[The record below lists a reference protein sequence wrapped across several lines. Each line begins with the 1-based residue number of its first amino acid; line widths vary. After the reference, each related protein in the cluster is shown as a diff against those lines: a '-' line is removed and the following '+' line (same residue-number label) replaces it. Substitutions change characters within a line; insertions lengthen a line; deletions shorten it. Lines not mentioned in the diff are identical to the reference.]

1 MFQGK
6 KCRRRR
12 ISETREE
19 CWYVNIDSFR
29 YSNTHYSYGDIRQIT
44 EGKHWRNLR
53 PQGTNHVVYACVCT
67 AYHIT
72 PFISFGRILRES
84 WTKMLHTY
92 FRDTFSL
99 IFFIGIFF
107 WPRDMLCGIS
117 SSLMFEKNFV
127 KKNYRESLRQLL
139 SLYFTGDNSKEK
151 SAWLQGG

>member
-92 FRDTFSL
+92 LGT
-99 IFFIGIFF
+99 
-107 WPRDMLCGIS
+107 MLS
-117 SSLMFEKNFV
+117 RRPV
-127 KKNYRESLRQLL
+127 DLL
-139 SLYFTGDNSKEK
+139 QRINQKFLSHLDKIDIT
-151 SAWLQGG
+151 

>member
-1 MFQGK
+1 MFHGK

-53 PQGTNHVVYACVCT
+53 PLGTNHVVYACVCT

-72 PFISFGRILRES
+72 PFISFGKILRES
-84 WTKMLHTY
+84 WSDEDASYLLRCVCSYSTN
-92 FRDTFSL
+92 S
-99 IFFIGIFF
+99 I
-107 WPRDMLCGIS
+107 PRIS
-117 SSLMFEKNFV
+117 S
-127 KKNYRESLRQLL
+127 LL
-139 SLYFTGDNSKEK
+139 SRRPVDL
-151 SAWLQGG
+151 LQRINQIFLSQLDKIDIT